1 MSESSEQYVNQAIH
15 TLSQSDPIIKLL
27 QEVKLGRMKPS
38 DAGLRA
44 VTEAWLSTYQLV
56 LEKGQALDGPAL
68 ARLDPSPR
76 LNLLVEAGVIMEDDA
91 AVVGLR
97 QLFQQVVAQRS
108 SSG

>member
-27 QEVKLGRMKPS
+27 QEVRLGRMKPS
-38 DAGLRA
+38 DVGLRA
-44 VTEAWLSTYQLV
+44 VTEAWLSTYQQV